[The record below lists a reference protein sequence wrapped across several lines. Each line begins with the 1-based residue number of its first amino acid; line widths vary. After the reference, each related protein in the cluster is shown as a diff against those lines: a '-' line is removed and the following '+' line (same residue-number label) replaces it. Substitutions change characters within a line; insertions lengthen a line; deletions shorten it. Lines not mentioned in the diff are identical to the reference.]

1 MTEWPWDSGD
11 DFGFWNDTDNSSS
24 GRQDQQAGV
33 RTPVPGAQSLFGQ
46 SATSEEQLW
55 NALNELGAVEEW
67 TGQGV
72 TEKLGND
79 ALRVLRDV
87 ADSYGITAAGNEDL
101 ASVVV
106 AHLAAQAAGPPANNA
121 YAVPPTTAPPPYTS
135 AGIGDD
141 RQLLQWCIDNGYARS
156 PYQQVRAGVS
166 AQWQYETQEI
176 DGWLLR
182 LAARS
187 GLSTAGA
194 DPDGLWQAIVTS
206 STPAADDM
214 PAGGRGDG
222 ANDQVMTDAPAREAA
237 APWQWSTRDKEI
249 LLSFLNGADL
259 DLGLAEPT
267 LDGLQEHLDA
277 HYAATGDGPRPAA
290 RTWLAGAFRNS
301 TFVTEQLVPA
311 ATEAGLPAPNTEDLP
326 AYLHQA
332 WTQLRASRWT
342 APDEQTLQDFLQP
355 YSHPQPGGPRP
366 APTLKTLHTY
376 LTARLQPPPAK
387 AGPWIHNAR
396 RYSDTAHTIINTHPD
411 NAPSTADNATAW
423 LTYLTHP
430 TQPPTPAREAAA
442 PWQWSTR
449 DKEILLSFLNG
460 ADLDLGLAEP
470 TLDGLQEH
478 LDAHY
483 AATGDGPRPAA
494 RTWLAGAFRNS
505 TFVTEQL
512 VPAATEAG
520 LPAPS
525 TEDLP
530 AYLHQAW
537 TLLRASRWT
546 DADEQTLQDFLQP
559 YSHPQPGGPRPA
571 PTLKTLHT
579 YLTARLQPPPAKAG
593 PWIHNA
599 RRYSDTAHTIINT
612 HPDNAPSTADNAT
625 AWLTYLTHPTQPPAS
640 APAPPPPALHPQI
653 RTWNTPQHPAPA
665 TRPDTGP
672 PALKRRRTRSGS
684 APAVDLATVD
694 PQAVQTRLD
703 RLTDYQRWIVSGLLH
718 GHDPAQIGTYRIYY
732 TGPGTNDTPA
742 PAHAITVRI
751 RKAGEALGLSTAPD
765 TLRNDLR
772 VLRIQDPGTYHGA
785 HYETLHAAQEND
797 VTYTARANAI
807 AADPAS
813 PHRWY
818 LSAVL
823 HDHTTQQ
830 ITQTLQAN
838 GQRKSTTYVDRR
850 LDLLSRAL
858 GMPAHY
864 TADDMRA
871 KVIELKGA
879 ITDPGVYTTTERDLD
894 AALLDDAQIAERANR
909 LTDDRLRL
917 ILSAALSGEN
927 IDGITRALQHT
938 RTRGAATYR
947 RQTIEAMLRDLGL
960 ALGLDLTANQVRLKI
975 HSLKARIT
983 DPGTYDTTERDLG
996 DTRHTDDTTVNNTL
1010 TLTNPLHLRTLQAAL
1025 HNATVT
1031 GVQTAGGFTTLK
1043 VAYAELKSLGNA
1055 LGLNDTGAGVLATI
1069 QRLRDRI
1076 NTARNQN

>member
-1 MTEWPWDSGD
+1 M
-11 DFGFWNDTDNSSS
+11 
-24 GRQDQQAGV
+24 
-33 RTPVPGAQSLFGQ
+33 FGQ

-72 TEKLGND
+72 TEQLGND

-106 AHLAAQAAGPPANNA
+106 AHLAAQAAAAAGPPTNNP
-121 YAVPPTTAPPPYTS
+121 YTPPPTTAPPPYTS

-141 RQLLQWCIDNGYARS
+141 RQLLQWCIDYGYARS
-156 PYQQVRAGVS
+156 PYQQVRAGVM

-176 DGWLLR
+176 DGWLLG
-182 LAARS
+182 LAARF
-187 GLSTAGA
+187 GLSTVGVDA
-194 DPDGLWQAIVTS
+194 DGLWQAIVAS

-222 ANDQVMTDAPAREAA
+222 ADDQVMADAPAREAA

-277 HYAATGDGPRPAA
+277 HYAAAGDGPRPADT

-311 ATEAGLPAPNTEDLP
+311 ATSAGLPAPT
-326 AYLHQA
+326 
-332 WTQLRASRWT
+332 
-342 APDEQTLQDFLQP
+342 
-355 YSHPQPGGPRP
+355 
-366 APTLKTLHTY
+366 
-376 LTARLQPPPAK
+376 
-387 AGPWIHNAR
+387 
-396 RYSDTAHTIINTHPD
+396 
-411 NAPSTADNATAW
+411 
-423 LTYLTHP
+423 
-430 TQPPTPAREAAA
+430 
-442 PWQWSTR
+442 
-449 DKEILLSFLNG
+449 
-460 ADLDLGLAEP
+460 
-470 TLDGLQEH
+470 
-478 LDAHY
+478 
-483 AATGDGPRPAA
+483 
-494 RTWLAGAFRNS
+494 
-505 TFVTEQL
+505 
-512 VPAATEAG
+512 
-520 LPAPS
+520 S

-530 AYLHQAW
+530 AYLYQAW

-599 RRYSDTAHTIINT
+599 RRYSSTAHTIINT
-612 HPDNAPSTADNAT
+612 HPDNAPTPADNAT
-625 AWLTYLTHPTQPPAS
+625 AWLTYLTNPTQPPT
-640 APAPPPPALHPQI
+640 PAPPPALPQI
-653 RTWNTPQHPAPA
+653 PARNIPQHPAPA
-665 TRPDTGP
+665 TGPDTGP
-672 PALKRRRTRSGS
+672 PAPKRRRTGSGS

-694 PQAVQTRLD
+694 AQAVQDRLD
-703 RLTDYQRWIVSGLLH
+703 RLSDYQRWIVSGLLH

-732 TGPGTNDTPA
+732 TGPEATDTAA
-742 PAHAITVRI
+742 PAHTVATTI
-751 RKAGEALGLSTAPD
+751 QTVGEALGLSTAPE
-765 TLRNDLR
+765 TLLNDLR
-772 VLRIQDPGTYHGA
+772 VLGIQDPGTYHGA
-785 HYETLHAAQEND
+785 HYEALHAVHEND
-797 VTYTARANAI
+797 ATYIARANAI

-823 HDHTTQQ
+823 HGDSAPQ
-830 ITQTLQAN
+830 ITRTLRAN
-838 GQRKSTTYVDRR
+838 GTPKNAASVDRG
-850 LDLLSRAL
+850 LDRLSRAL

-864 TADDMRA
+864 TPDTMRA
-871 KVIELKGA
+871 KLLELQRSKPGA
-879 ITDPGVYTTTERDLD
+879 INDPGLYTTADRDLD
-894 AALLDDAQIAERANR
+894 TALLDDATIAERANR
-909 LTDDRLRL
+909 LAVGTDDRLRL

-927 IDGITRALQHT
+927 IDTITRTLQRT
-938 RTRGAATYR
+938 RTRGTATYTR
-947 RQTIEAMLRDLGL
+947 TGIEKMLRDLGRDL
-960 ALGLDLTANQVRLKI
+960 GRELGLKLTPNQVRLKI
-975 HSLKARIT
+975 HSLKDRIT
-983 DPGTYDTTERDLG
+983 DPGTYDTTERNLA
-996 DTRHTDDTTVNNTL
+996 DTLHTDDTTVNNTL
-1010 TLTNPLHLRTLQAAL
+1010 TLTNPLHRRTLQAAL
-1025 HNATVT
+1025 DNATIP
-1031 GVQTAGGFTTLK
+1031 GVQTALGYTTVHPVYNALK
-1043 VAYAELKSLGNA
+1043 KLGNA